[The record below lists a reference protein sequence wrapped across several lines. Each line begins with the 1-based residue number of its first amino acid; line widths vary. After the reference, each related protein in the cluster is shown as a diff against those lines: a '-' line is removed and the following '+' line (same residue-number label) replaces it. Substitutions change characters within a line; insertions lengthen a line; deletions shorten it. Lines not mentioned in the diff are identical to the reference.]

1 MLYSN
6 RVLAL
11 HPNPAPAILLAHTQ
25 AGWAVLPFHYL
36 TDAFS
41 WAWHRN
47 PEFKFARVF
56 YDAARLWVSNT
67 QAWQLTAG
75 GASVCLHAIDAG
87 VSVFKRCR
95 YTSPTNDADTLLWL
109 QMGVLAHAAW
119 LTVHVHGFTSAACRI
134 GMRTNGERVLVRE
147 LQTAIRLLVPVG
159 TPYADTDVNQLLGAR
174 TIVEFE
180 QALLLLGIKM
190 VVFAIVS
197 KADCKI
203 RDTLMA
209 IRRANHRNVTRDR
222 INARIEQL
230 EGNFHIRAYLQMGAL
245 DHGQQALVDEYNQRQ
260 QIEREQREAQRE
272 AQAQAQAQIK
282 REQREAQR
290 EAQAQAQAKAK
301 ADLLATKREHIA
313 RVDGAIEAK
322 RMQNQLAKDKQ
333 LAARRASINKKQQKK
348 EMKKTKM

>member
-1 MLYSN
+1 
-6 RVLAL
+6 
-11 HPNPAPAILLAHTQ
+11 
-25 AGWAVLPFHYL
+25 
-36 TDAFS
+36 
-41 WAWHRN
+41 
-47 PEFKFARVF
+47 
-56 YDAARLWVSNT
+56 
-67 QAWQLTAG
+67 
-75 GASVCLHAIDAG
+75 
-87 VSVFKRCR
+87 
-95 YTSPTNDADTLLWL
+95 
-109 QMGVLAHAAW
+109 MGVLAHAAW

-230 EGNFHIRAYLQMGAL
+230 EGNFHIRPYLQMGAL

-272 AQAQAQAQIK
+272 AQAQAQA
-282 REQREAQR
+282 
-290 EAQAQAQAKAK
+290 KAK
-301 ADLLATKREHIA
+301 ADLLATKLEHNA